1 MQEEYEIEFLHRNE
15 RLRWPTSCGKIAA
28 ARFENTI
35 YNKKTAKKH
44 YNRNIHISLK
54 GNPVKHWHLQQH

>member
-1 MQEEYEIEFLHRNE
+1 LGNVSFYVYEVSFIIQ
-15 RLRWPTSCGKIAA
+15 IAS
-28 ARFENTI
+28 ARFENAV

-44 YNRNIHISLK
+44 YNRNIHISQK

>member
-1 MQEEYEIEFLHRNE
+1 MKGFDGQPHAVKFNWENVSFYIYKVIFIIQ
-15 RLRWPTSCGKIAA
+15 IAS

-44 YNRNIHISLK
+44 YNRNIYIS
-54 GNPVKHWHLQQH
+54 QEET